1 MGKQNQYIAQLEKLL
16 THLKSAKLRYLKAAD
31 HANTSEEKRY
41 FNQEALLRNR
51 YFQEAFSEIQ
61 TLGMSYEDLEV
72 SGFNFNQL
80 LISSIDTLK
89 ATALEKCIEV
99 DKMLIEIYQNIMGF
113 KSEFSSIQS
122 NLNRLL
128 EAAEKNKALVENF
141 QAEKETDPLF

>member
-1 MGKQNQYIAQLEKLL
+1 
-16 THLKSAKLRYLKAAD
+16 
-31 HANTSEEKRY
+31 
-41 FNQEALLRNR
+41 
-51 YFQEAFSEIQ
+51 
-61 TLGMSYEDLEV
+61 MSYEDLEV

-99 DKMLIEIYQNIMGF
+99 DKILIEIYQNIMGF

-141 QAEKETDPLF
+141 QAEKEADPLY

>member
-1 MGKQNQYIAQLEKLL
+1 MGKQNQHIAQLEKLL
-16 THLKSAKLRYLKAAD
+16 THLKSAKLLYLKAAD

-51 YFQEAFSEIQ
+51 FFQQAFSEIQ

-80 LISSIDTLK
+80 LISSIGTLK

-113 KSEFSSIQS
+113 KSEFSSIQN
-122 NLNRLL
+122 NLSRLL
-128 EAAEKNKALVENF
+128 EAAEKNQELVANF